1 MDFTTSLIKDSRL
14 MVSDKI
20 NYGVVKGGETITH
33 QRNNVVAESTSSL
46 VFNVQVP
53 SLQTVIDRRVM
64 VGSDITL
71 KITGIPPAGEF
82 LVNYGTTDALAP
94 FPLHQMCGTM
104 TATLN
109 SSSISVNVPDVLP
122 ALLKLH
128 DKRQLQKYNSA
139 TTTMTDVYHS
149 YADASG
155 TNNDPLASYANV
167 GYDSA
172 FRPNGSWELLQWGT
186 NSTMSNNA
194 GDPNTDPQVVG
205 TGSATREF
213 YCKFHTDE
221 PLLFLSPFTY
231 ATESNTQGIYGIQ
244 NMNFQFQLQG
254 ANRVWRTSSSFAK
267 TISLQSV
274 STSYLDFIFINGH
287 PSDLLPS
294 KNVVPYIE
302 YPRYISSTQDTVPGA
317 SLGTPG
323 SKILTS
329 QALTLNVVPD
339 KLIIFVRS
347 RADVSAVGVPDRFLP
362 INNVNI
368 SFNNSS
374 GILSSAEQR
383 ALWAMSHENG
393 SNQSWEEFRGVASKN
408 NLGSGYPSQ
417 VRLSGSV
424 LVLTMGKDIQLVQD
438 YISAGSIGNYSL
450 QVKVGVQ
457 NYGTQITDPEIV
469 IITVNSGIV
478 VLEQGVSSVF
488 TGILTKEDV
497 LKASDPQ
504 SADYEVV
511 GWNENV
517 RMTGA
522 GLLDQIKTVGR
533 KGLRMLAQPLLEGS
547 KLGEISKRVI
557 GGKKMANR
565 LM

>member
-71 KITGIPPAGEF
+71 KITGVPPAGEF
-82 LVNYGTTDALAP
+82 LVNYGTSDALSA
-94 FPLHQMCGTM
+94 FPLHSMCGTM

-172 FRPNGSWELLQWGT
+172 FRPNGAWELLQWGT
-186 NSTMSNNA
+186 TSAMLNNA
-194 GDPNTDPQVVG
+194 GAPNTDPQVVG
-205 TGSATREF
+205 DGSATREF

-267 TISLQSV
+267 NVSLQAV
-274 STSYLDFIFINGH
+274 NTSYLDFIFINGH

-302 YPRYISSTQDTVPGA
+302 YPRYISATNDTIPA
-317 SLGTPG
+317 SSGGTPG

-374 GILSSAEQR
+374 GILASAEQR
-383 ALWAMSHENG
+383 ALWSMSHENG

-424 LVLTMGKDIQLVQD
+424 LVLTLGKDIQLVQD

-457 NYGTQITDPEIV
+457 NYGAQINDAEIV

-497 LKASDPQ
+497 LKASDPE
-504 SADYEVV
+504 SANYEVI

-533 KGLRMLAQPLLEGS
+533 KGFKLLAQPLLEGS
-547 KLGEISKRVI
+547 KAGEIAKRVV